1 MGTKAP
7 AWLWVPTDNG
17 TVNGIPVGL
26 QCYTGEQSFDLL
38 VVDASSDWQSQA
50 IPLPWGGD
58 SPAKINLSAGLND
71 FLIPRGQ
78 FLDSPLGQAVLLGT
92 AMPYNSSNPY
102 PALVGTSGR
111 GVISGFGET
120 SDWMADLAAY
130 WQNRTIANVSGA
142 TPISSFETGTS
153 STSSLNVNMTVV
165 TSASTDNLGGV
176 PSETGLY
183 NASDTPPAL
192 QSIFTLNVTNQT
204 TLDLLLAGLFDN
216 SSGGSHGV
224 NGTFEEV
231 TNQVQSLGLDGV
243 VINAIPNVT
252 APSDGLY
259 GPYTGGY
266 SGPSGS
272 LWGDFWNAV
281 SSVVENPLGAVLSLA
296 TVVWNGAVAI
306 ATYVNHLAHEAAAIG
321 AEVVA
326 RTVATLVQVGQDIAN
341 ALMAFL
347 NWLWQEIAGFFKSA
361 IEGLAGA
368 FKAAKAAWVSENLA
382 AANETVAG
390 MDGTGGALSHA
401 QSELQA
407 VLVNPLALEIAVTVA
422 VSVVVYV
429 ALPFEIGP
437 GTLVSF
443 LVPIIVS
450 ALGATLSLGGGGGLL
465 GTAGQFLDGGIGS
478 TFAWLE
484 SASEWIWNS
493 THPSLSSSAVTS
505 FLAPSVPG
513 DHWTFVALLLGGIGL
528 IASQIT
534 VSLLGAASNGNSFAR
549 LALTEAAAGSA
560 ILAVLLV
567 ISEWLLSIW
576 APSGLAAT
584 VAEGALDVGALMLGA
599 FSILFGA

>member
-306 ATYVNHLAHEAAAIG
+306 ATYVNHLAHEAAGIG
-321 AEVVA
+321 AQVLARVA
-326 RTVATLVQVGQDIAN
+326 STLVSIGKVILN
-341 ALMAFL
+341 ALQEL
-347 NWLWQEIAGFFKSA
+347 LQYIIEIASA
-361 IEGLAGA
+361 ALRAAFEPIVAAAEAYTGRLASDFQQTVNDSLA
-368 FKAAKAAWVSENLA
+368 NRSLAADESRFWSDVAQPLFWVALA
-382 AANETVAG
+382 AAVVIEVVVTTVEG
-390 MDGTGGALSHA
+390 VTLGTGFILSLIIGALI
-401 QSELQA
+401 SETLA
-407 VLVNPLALEIAVTVA
+407 ASVLAGGQNVATDFAKMSPL
-422 VSVVVYV
+422 S
-429 ALPFEIGP
+429 
-437 GTLVSF
+437 
-443 LVPIIVS
+443 
-450 ALGATLSLGGGGGLL
+450 
-465 GTAGQFLDGGIGS
+465 
-478 TFAWLE
+478 
-484 SASEWIWNS
+484 
-493 THPSLSSSAVTS
+493 
-505 FLAPSVPG
+505 PSV
-513 DHWTFVALLLGGIGL
+513 AYELG
-528 IASQIT
+528 
-534 VSLLGAASNGNSFAR
+534 N
-549 LALTEAAAGSA
+549 
-560 ILAVLLV
+560 
-567 ISEWLLSIW
+567 
-576 APSGLAAT
+576 
-584 VAEGALDVGALMLGA
+584 
-599 FSILFGA
+599 